1 MFSYKSQPEIPGKKK
16 KKKREFHD
24 DEAQMQGQNS
34 ALTLHSLDK

>member
-1 MFSYKSQPEIPGKKK
+1 MFSYKSQPEIPGK